1 MKKLSLLLMLG
12 TVLTPW
18 SANATDCV
26 ATPDCASLG
35 YTKNATDCKDKIAVK
50 CPTDNTK
57 VFCKEKEALKSQLPI
72 LYGDGTVSKELV
84 AGKTPIGVVFD
95 EAAKLAVALTIV
107 DHSGQISTGKI
118 PWTLFLA
125 ESSSQPFCM
134 HTELSECDYTTK
146 EPGTCA
152 PDGQENTKRILET
165 TEEISAHSG
174 TVYKCKERAY
184 AAMGCTS
191 YAPSA
196 CSQDFCKNGK
206 WFLPSMNE
214 LEKIYNSKTA
224 IASSLNT
231 LSAGFAGIN
240 VTSNIT
246 GNYCSSNKGALYNI
260 WELDMDSGTRNKE
273 LLYST
278 CYLRPIIYY
287 VEPKVSPTAELPL
300 LYGDG
305 TVSKEILS
313 GKTPIGVVFD
323 TANRLAVALTD
334 VKKDGTAGSET
345 MEWSSSY
352 CDTPGL
358 QNCTATEIPY
368 GTNLTPITCGV
379 DGRLNT
385 NAILASSCN
394 GTTYAA
400 TATNNYQPTGC
411 TKDFCKKSKWFLPSF
426 RDLQNIYLQKTQ
438 VEASLTLLKSN
449 GATDI
454 GTKYYWSSTEYNGY
468 GAWLFT
474 MSNGFRNYYTK
485 NSNRESVR
493 PVIAY

>member
-1 MKKLSLLLMLG
+1 MSMKKQLKKSLPNLPLILRGGMEGIKLLFMAL
-12 TVLTPW
+12 VLKMSLIIP
-18 SANATDCV
+18 AQAT
-26 ATPDCASLG
+26 TCAVPPTCQQMG
-35 YTKNATDCKDKIAVK
+35 YTMKKADCGENPVLR
-50 CPTDNTK
+50 CPFALSDDNQ
-57 VFCKEKEALKSQLPI
+57 VFCGAAAENTSQVVSI
-72 LYGDGTVSKELV
+72 GAIVYGDGTVAS
-84 AGKTPIGVVFD
+84 G
-95 EAAKLAVALTIV
+95 IV
-107 DHSGQISTGKI
+107 T
-118 PWTLFLA
+118 
-125 ESSSQPFCM
+125 
-134 HTELSECDYTTK
+134 
-146 EPGTCA
+146 
-152 PDGQENTKRILET
+152 
-165 TEEISAHSG
+165 
-174 TVYKCKERAY
+174 
-184 AAMGCTS
+184 
-191 YAPSA
+191 
-196 CSQDFCKNGK
+196 
-206 WFLPSMNE
+206 
-214 LEKIYNSKTA
+214 
-224 IASSLNT
+224 
-231 LSAGFAGIN
+231 
-240 VTSNIT
+240 
-246 GNYCSSNKGALYNI
+246 
-260 WELDMDSGTRNKE
+260 
-273 LLYST
+273 
-278 CYLRPIIYY
+278 
-287 VEPKVSPTAELPL
+287 
-300 LYGDG
+300 
-305 TVSKEILS
+305 

-323 TANRLAVALTD
+323 TANRLALALTD
-334 VKKDGTAGSET
+334 VKEDGTAGSEDT
-345 MEWSSSY
+345 YWSSSY

>member
-1 MKKLSLLLMLG
+1 MKMSLCVSVFCCATSYSLMAQA
-12 TVLTPW
+12 VCTP
-18 SANATDCV
+18 A
-26 ATPDCASLG
+26 PDCAELG
-35 YTKNATDCKDKIAVK
+35 FTMDASKCSGAALK
-50 CPTDNTK
+50 CPWDLSK
-57 VFCKEKEALKSQLPI
+57 AACKEKEALKSQLPI

-118 PWTLFLA
+118 SWTLPLQ
-125 ESSSQPFCM
+125 ESSNQPFCM

-146 EPGTCA
+146 ESGTCA

-165 TEEISAHSG
+165 TEEIKAHSG

-260 WELDMDSGTRNKE
+260 WELDMDGGTRNKE
-273 LLYST
+273 LLYSI
-278 CYLRPIIYY
+278 CYLRPVIYY
-287 VEPKVSPTAELPL
+287 GEPKVRPTAELPL

-305 TVSKEILS
+305 TVTKEIFTDKKL
-313 GKTPIGVVFD
+313 IGIVFD
-323 TANRLAVALTD
+323 ETNRLAVALSD
-334 VKKDGTAGSET
+334 VTGGIWANNQYDIPDLTNCGDSSISEGS
-345 MEWSSSY
+345 
-352 CDTPGL
+352 
-358 QNCTATEIPY
+358 
-368 GTNLTPITCGV
+368 NLTQITCGV
-379 DGRLNT
+379 DGRDNT
-385 NAILASSCN
+385 NKILACGSRCG
-394 GTTYAA
+394 GTPAA
-400 TATNNYQPTGC
+400 EEVNNYQPADC
-411 TKDFCKKSKWFLPSF
+411 TQDFCKKTKWFLPSL
-426 RDLQNIYLQKTQ
+426 RDLQNINTHK
-438 VEASLTLLKSN
+438 AKINAILTSTSGISFN
-449 GATDI
+449 TFDS
-454 GTKYYWSSTEYNGY
+454 YYYYSSTEYGDCC
-468 GAWLFT
+468 AWVFS
-474 MSNGFRNYYTK
+474 MDQKGSRSYMNK
-485 NSNRESVR
+485 REKVHVR